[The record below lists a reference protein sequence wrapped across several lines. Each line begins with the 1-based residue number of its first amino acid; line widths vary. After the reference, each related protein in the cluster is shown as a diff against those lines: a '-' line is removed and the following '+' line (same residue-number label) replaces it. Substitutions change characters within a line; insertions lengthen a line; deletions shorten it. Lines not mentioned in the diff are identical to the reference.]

1 MTPGWLSAGTMLRA
15 RCARRALLL
24 CRPQPLLG
32 RGFSTQPAE
41 RIVPEPIVPVR
52 GSLIPETMAE
62 MDTVGGDFMVN
73 ADQLK
78 KVGKARLSLQE
89 RKRRRR
95 ALDALGVPEFTDF
108 LEQEVR
114 PPAYP

>member
-1 MTPGWLSAGTMLRA
+1 LGGGETMLRG
-15 RCARRALLL
+15 RCVRRALLL